1 MFISLLEAVGAIWAL
16 SFDEENRK
24 VMVNKEKLDVVST
37 LLILKS
43 SEDLKVKASANG
55 TLWNLRVDLEKTE
68 GFREL
73 GMFILISTLR
83 NESFAGQKK
92 LEPNNFGRSQGFNQ
106 KGVSGVYSV
115 CLLISKESR
124 KKAILD
130 NPKAEQ
136 NTLFCKSV
144 MFQQLRVLLANDLFL

>member
-24 VMVNKEKLDVVST
+24 VMVSKKELDVVST

-73 GMFILISTLR
+73 GMFILIIDPDM
-83 NESFAGQKK
+83 EM
-92 LEPNNFGRSQGFNQ
+92 
-106 KGVSGVYSV
+106 
-115 CLLISKESR
+115 LL
-124 KKAILD
+124 
-130 NPKAEQ
+130 
-136 NTLFCKSV
+136 V
-144 MFQQLRVLLANDLFL
+144 

>member
-1 MFISLLEAVGAIWAL
+1 MFISLIEAVGAIWAL

-24 VMVNKEKLDVVST
+24 VMVNKEELDVVST

-73 GMFILISTLR
+73 GIMFILLSYLR
-83 NESFAGQKK
+83 N
-92 LEPNNFGRSQGFNQ
+92 
-106 KGVSGVYSV
+106 
-115 CLLISKESR
+115 
-124 KKAILD
+124 
-130 NPKAEQ
+130 
-136 NTLFCKSV
+136 
-144 MFQQLRVLLANDLFL
+144 